1 MVTVVNYASGGLSL
15 KIVVTDAA
23 TVADADVQLDFLH
36 QFGEVTIYEL
46 TAQED
51 VAARIAD
58 ADMVLI
64 NKCGI
69 TATEIAAAPHLKLVG
84 LFATGYNNVDIAAA
98 AARGITVCNVPNYST
113 EAVAQHTFALIL
125 GLINRVADYNRTVAD
140 GDWIRSRTFAY
151 FPFPLAELCGKTI
164 GIVGYGAIGRRV
176 ADIARA
182 FGMKVAVYARRPVG
196 DATVRQM
203 AFDDLLAAS
212 DIVTMHCPLNADS
225 ADCMDAAAFA
235 KMKEG
240 ALFINTARGGV
251 VVEEA
256 LRDALD
262 SGHIGGA
269 GLDVLRHE
277 PMAADCPLYGAPRC
291 LITPHIAWA
300 GVDTRRRLVGVVEDN
315 IRAFLAGNPINT
327 VTP

>member
-1 MVTVVNYASGGLSL
+1 M

>member
-1 MVTVVNYASGGLSL
+1 M

-23 TVADADVQLDFLH
+23 TVADADVSLDFL
-36 QFGEVTIYEL
+36 QKYGEVTVYEL
-46 TAQED
+46 TDQKD

-58 ADMVLI
+58 ADMVFI

-69 TATEIAAAPHLKLVG
+69 GAAEMAAAPHLKFVG

-98 AARGITVCNVPNYST
+98 EARGITVCNVPNYST

-125 GLINRVADYNRTVAD
+125 GLINRVSDYNRTVAE

-151 FPFPLAELCGKTI
+151 FPFPLAELCGKTL

-176 ADIARA
+176 ADIALA
-182 FGMKVAVYARRPVG
+182 FGMRVAVYARRPV
-196 DATVRQM
+196 DDSRVQQVS
-203 AFDDLLAAS
+203 FDDLLAMS
-212 DIVTMHCPLNADS
+212 DILTLHCPLNADS
-225 ADCMDAAAFA
+225 ADMMDAAAFA

-240 ALFINTARGGV
+240 ALFINTSRGGV

-256 LRDALD
+256 LRAALD
-262 SGHIGGA
+262 SGHLGGA

-300 GVDTRRRLVGVVEDN
+300 GVDTRLRLIGVVEDN
-315 IRAFLAGNPINT
+315 IRAFLAGNPINA
-327 VTP
+327 VTK

>member
-1 MVTVVNYASGGLSL
+1 M

-36 QFGEVTIYEL
+36 QFGEVTIYDL
-46 TAQED
+46 TAQQD

-64 NKCGI
+64 NKCAI
-69 TATEIAAAPHLKLVG
+69 TATEIAAAPHLRFVG

-140 GDWIRSRTFAY
+140 GGWIRSRTFAY

-182 FGMKVAVYARRPVG
+182 FGMNVAVYARRPVD

-203 AFDDLLAAS
+203 AFDDLLAVS

-225 ADCMDAAAFA
+225 ADRMDAAAFA

-262 SGHIGGA
+262 SGHLGGA

-315 IRAFLAGNPINT
+315 IRAYLAGNPINT